1 MNLMTINKP
10 LTVAMKITSH
20 YEKSVSHVLFS
31 SSGIDLTFSNLS
43 HKWYLDSEGD
53 NVAPYTNIKYAC

>member
-43 HKWYLDSEGD
+43 HK
-53 NVAPYTNIKYAC
+53 